1 MKPIRKLPALLLAV
15 LMLVT
20 TVGLAGCSKKP
31 TEHPP
36 VTTGTSQTDAEPGSS
51 TDAGTGD
58 EAPKDLHAKDILGER
73 DLSGQTITFF
83 NRTGGNMWDI
93 RSLYAE
99 EILSEDINDAVFA
112 RNEQLKEDY
121 GFTVNLID
129 SGATSYSK
137 RLTQAILG
145 GDYGFDVVTA
155 CGYDMAELAANAV
168 LLDLTALDGLNLGS
182 SWWNT
187 TLNSQLSI
195 GNALY
200 YLSGDIIC
208 EDNMAVRCV
217 FFNKGIADAIDHP
230 AEELYTL
237 ATDREW
243 TFEEMF
249 SLAALAYVDTGDKKT
264 ERIGFIAQKVVAG
277 NVLLTAAGVRLTE
290 KNDSDV
296 PVFNQSLPTDLVS
309 AITGYIT
316 GNGVRIESDA
326 LNPFRNNRAL
336 FMTEVLG
343 TVSKIRDWDVK
354 AGILPLPLYQK
365 GQESYNHF
373 ADGNCLNLLAL
384 PTGNGARRS
393 NVIFMM
399 EAMCIESDTTLNPA
413 FYDKCLRGRY
423 SSDPESRGML
433 TIILDSY
440 FIEDANL
447 YKRAWGSLQ
456 DDIISAIMESQSVT
470 TVLEKYR
477 DSLPAEIA
485 KTVNRLSEIAKAQ
498 RY

>member
-15 LMLVT
+15 LMLLT
-20 TVGLAGCSKKP
+20 AVGCAGCREKTPPKP
-31 TEHPP
+31 GS
-36 VTTGTSQTDAEPGSS
+36 TTAGTPDSTPGSSDTEPGS
-51 TDAGTGD
+51 
-58 EAPKDLHAKDILGER
+58 EEPPKELHAKDILGER

-93 RSLYAE
+93 QSLYAE
-99 EILSEDINDAVFA
+99 EILSDDINDAVFA
-112 RNEQLKEDY
+112 RNEKLKEDY
-121 GFTVNLID
+121 GFTVELID

-187 TLNSQLSI
+187 TLNSQLSV
-195 GNALY
+195 GTALY

-249 SLAALAYVDTGDKKT
+249 RLAALAYVDTGDKKT

-296 PVFNQSLPTDLVS
+296 PVFNQSLPTDVIS
-309 AITGYIT
+309 AITGYLT
-316 GNGVRIESDA
+316 GGGVRIESDA
-326 LNPFRNNRAL
+326 LNPFKNNRAL

-456 DDIISAIMESQSVT
+456 DDIVSAIMENQSVT

-477 DSLPAEIA
+477 DSLPAEIT
-485 KTVNRLSEIAKAQ
+485 KTVNRLSEIAAAQ

>member
-15 LMLVT
+15 LMLLPA
-20 TVGLAGCSKKP
+20 VGCAGCRGQTPPKP
-31 TEHPP
+31 DS
-36 VTTGTSQTDAEPGSS
+36 TTAGTPDSTPGSNDTEPGS
-51 TDAGTGD
+51 
-58 EAPKDLHAKDILGER
+58 EEPPKELHAKDILGER

-93 RSLYAE
+93 QSLYAE

-112 RNEQLKEDY
+112 RNEKLKEDY
-121 GFTVNLID
+121 GFTVELID

-187 TLNSQLSI
+187 TLNSQLSV
-195 GNALY
+195 GTALY

-290 KNDSDV
+290 KNDV
-296 PVFNQSLPTDLVS
+296 PVFNQSLPTDVIS
-309 AITGYIT
+309 AITGYLT
-316 GNGVRIESDA
+316 GDGVRIESDA
-326 LNPFRNNRAL
+326 LNPFKNNRAL

-384 PTGNGARRS
+384 PTGNAARRS

-447 YKRAWGSLQ
+447 FKRAWGSLQ
-456 DDIISAIMESQSVT
+456 DDIVSAIMENQSVT

-477 DSLPAEIA
+477 DSLPAEIT
-485 KTVNRLSEIAKAQ
+485 KTVNRLSEIAAAQ

>member
-15 LMLVT
+15 LMLLT
-20 TVGLAGCSKKP
+20 AVGCAGCREQTPPKP
-31 TEHPP
+31 GS
-36 VTTGTSQTDAEPGSS
+36 TTAGTPDSTPGSSDTEPGS
-51 TDAGTGD
+51 
-58 EAPKDLHAKDILGER
+58 EEPPEELHAKDILGER

-93 RSLYAE
+93 QSLYAE

-112 RNEQLKEDY
+112 RNEKLKEDY
-121 GFTVNLID
+121 GFTVELID

-182 SWWNT
+182 SWRNT
-187 TLNSQLSI
+187 TLNSQLSV
-195 GNALY
+195 GTALY

-249 SLAALAYVDTGDKKT
+249 RLAALAYVDTGDKKT

-296 PVFNQSLPTDLVS
+296 PVFNQSLPTDVIS
-309 AITGYIT
+309 AITGYLT
-316 GNGVRIESDA
+316 GDGVRIESDA
-326 LNPFRNNRAL
+326 LNPFKNNRAL

-447 YKRAWGSLQ
+447 FKRAWGSLQ
-456 DDIISAIMESQSVT
+456 DDIVSAIMENQSVT

-477 DSLPAEIA
+477 DSLPAEIT
-485 KTVNRLSEIAKAQ
+485 KTVNRLSEIAAAQ